1 MNQNIDDKAKSAKH
15 KAEQLWQTLKQ
26 ERDEIRVKMHLAQSE
41 VKDQWKEL
49 ESQWEH
55 LSQKMHNEKVKLEA
69 ASGAAKE
76 SNEEIGE
83 SLHQLMD
90 DIKTGYHNVREKLR

>member
-1 MNQNIDDKAKSAKH
+1 MNQNIDEKAKSAKH
-15 KAEQLWQTLKQ
+15 KADQLWQKLKQ
-26 ERDEIRVKMHLAQSE
+26 ERDEIHVKMHLAQSE

-49 ESQWEH
+49 EGKWEY
-55 LSQKMHNEKVKLEA
+55 LSQKMHNEKVKLEV

-76 SNEEIGE
+76 SNEEIVE

-90 DIKTGYHNVREKLR
+90 DIKTGYRNVREKLR